1 MLTVYDV
8 TRVLD
13 YNTTIQIE
21 HENFPPDRRILH
33 VGLPGEMPADVRR
46 FVRPLRVVQMAIS
59 RGGLYIK
66 VADRKERRK
75 KHA

>member
-1 MLTVYDV
+1 MLTVREV
-8 TRVLD
+8 VRVLD
-13 YNTTIQIE
+13 YNNTIQIE
-21 HENFPPDRRILH
+21 HEDFPPDRRILY

-46 FVRPLRVVQMAIS
+46 FVRPLRVVKMAIS
-59 RGGLYIK
+59 RGGLYLK